1 MKIKGIKKIVGIIS
15 GMSLLLFLTSCEFIN
30 QDNCLDKGGK
40 WDGIQK
46 TCVIEDVESSLK
58 SSKQDVEALMNEWIV
73 FAKRLLAE
81 HGEFHPYG
89 AAMKFDGEI
98 VSIAGYTGEEIP
110 PSQELIE
117 LLTSGFQQAAAKGK
131 YKATALFY
139 DVRIMLPNSTEKTDA
154 IAVALDHS
162 DAYSVIVFHPY
173 KIVDEQFVFGDL
185 TASKGANRIFR

>member
-1 MKIKGIKKIVGIIS
+1 MKIKRIKKIVGITS
-15 GMSLLLFLTSCEFIN
+15 GMSLILFLVSCGFIN
-30 QDNCLDKGGK
+30 QDNCLDRGGK
-40 WDGIQK
+40 WKHLEK

-58 SSKQDVEALMNEWIV
+58 SNKQDVEALMNEWIV
-73 FAKRLLAE
+73 FAKRMLNE

-98 VSIAGYTGEEIP
+98 VYIAGDTDDEMP

-117 LLTSGFQQAAAKGK
+117 LLTSGFQQAAAKRE

-139 DVRIMLPNSTEKTDA
+139 DVRIMMPNSTEKTDA
-154 IAVALDHS
+154 IAVALDHA

-173 KIVDEQFVFGDL
+173 KVVDGQFVFGEL
-185 TASKGANRIFR
+185 MANKGENRVFR